1 MTDPRTPVFE
11 AVRKISPPGVFN
23 DPGNMVALH
32 NILDALG
39 AAREGVED
47 GFDHAL
53 SVILH
58 HEGGYV
64 NNPKDPGGMTNLG
77 VTKSVWES
85 YIGRTVTEAEM
96 RALTPATVAPLYRR
110 NYWNAVSG
118 DDLPAALALC
128 VFDFA
133 VNAGPARA
141 NRYLQSLLRVAQDG
155 KTGPMTVSAAK
166 AFVAAHGERQAVI
179 AYQEARRGYYRS
191 LSTFATFGRGWLR
204 RVDETESEALEMVA

>member
-11 AVRKISPPGVFN
+11 AVRKITPPGVFN

-39 AAREGVED
+39 AAREDTED
-47 GFDHAL
+47 RFDHAL
-53 SVILH
+53 AVILR
-58 HEGGYV
+58 HEGGFV
-64 NNPKDPGGMTNLG
+64 NHPKDPGGMTNLG
-77 VTKSVWES
+77 VTKAVWES
-85 YIGRTVTEAEM
+85 YIGRNATEAEM

-118 DDLPAALALC
+118 DELPAALALC

-141 NRYLQSLLRVAQDG
+141 NRYLQSLVRVAQDG
-155 KTGPMTVSAAK
+155 KTGAMTVSAAN
-166 AFVAAHGERQAVI
+166 AFVAAHGERQSVT

-191 LSTFATFGRGWLR
+191 LSTFSTFGKGWLR
-204 RVDETESEALEMVA
+204 RVDETETEALEMLA